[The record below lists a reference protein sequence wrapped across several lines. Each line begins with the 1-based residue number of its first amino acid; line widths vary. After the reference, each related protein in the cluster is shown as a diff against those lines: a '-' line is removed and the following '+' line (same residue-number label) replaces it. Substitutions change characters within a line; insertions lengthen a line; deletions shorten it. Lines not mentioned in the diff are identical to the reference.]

1 VMGLVPRVALLG
13 SLELSEPG
21 KTRTL
26 GDIPRPRPQR
36 SRVAGEGRSCL
47 SLELANFF

>member
-21 KTRTL
+21 KTRSL
-26 GDIPRPRPQR
+26 GDIPRPRGPKG
-36 SRVAGEGRSCL
+36 V
-47 SLELANFF
+47 ELPRRAVRACHRN